1 MITITL
7 LSLAIILTYV
17 GVMVYRNGIPY
28 SVSDTY
34 YSLEQHKL
42 AFSVSVILSALL
54 LMPAAFQESTESSEF
69 LVFLFTVGQC
79 LVGTAPHFKGWQHK
93 LHITGAVLLL
103 ICSQVWVGLNWP
115 IVLLTWVPYL
125 IITIIAVFRSD
136 RGFITALLDTK
147 PLFWVEV
154 VAFINLYTSVWISI

>member
-1 MITITL
+1 MTTL
-7 LSLAIILTYV
+7 AILSLLTILAYTV
-17 GVMVYRNGIPY
+17 TMVIKEGVPY

-34 YSLEQHKL
+34 YSLEHKW

-69 LVFLFTVGQC
+69 LVFLFTAGQC
-79 LVGTAPHFKGWQHK
+79 LVGTAPHFRGWQNK
-93 LHITGAVLLL
+93 MHISGAVLLL
-103 ICSQVWVGLNWP
+103 VCSQVWVGLNHP

-125 IITIIAVFRSD
+125 IFTLIAVFRSE
-136 RGFITALLDTK
+136 RGFVPAVLDTK

-154 VAFINLYTSVWISI
+154 VSFINIYLIVL

>member
-1 MITITL
+1 MIVITL
-7 LSLAIILTYV
+7 ISMAIILTYV

-34 YSLEQHKL
+34 YSLEQHKW

-93 LHITGAVLLL
+93 LHIAGAMLLL
-103 ICSQVWVGLNWP
+103 VCSQVWVGINHP
-115 IVLLTWVPYL
+115 IVLLTWIPYL
-125 IITIIAVFRSD
+125 ILTLIAVFRSE
-136 RGFITALLDTK
+136 RGLITAVLNTK
-147 PLFWVEV
+147 PLFWIEV
-154 VAFINLYTSVWISI
+154 VSFINIYSSVFYG